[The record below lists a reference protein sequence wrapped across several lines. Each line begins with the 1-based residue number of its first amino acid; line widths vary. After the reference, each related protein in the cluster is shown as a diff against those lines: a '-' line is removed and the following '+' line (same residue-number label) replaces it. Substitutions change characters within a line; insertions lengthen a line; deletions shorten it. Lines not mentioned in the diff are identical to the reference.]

1 MAGTQLGRGAAG
13 MHLVPAALPP
23 RPAHEGVANGLP
35 DFMDRALGWV
45 HEHLDLFSP
54 LDQSPLID
62 PVALKATAE
71 LALAC
76 SSLVNTGLRDPRLDD
91 MVGACEDTARAVE
104 FRRAVQD
111 FPHLMQL
118 FAPIVC
124 GLLRCGLDDPELY
137 DLTLLLQETYDQ
149 GYVPA
154 VERTPSQTMDLAY
167 ALDRCQVRHG
177 FPGMRSLLEHSIVGK
192 QPPVGYLTDRDVYDM
207 THVLFA
213 ICDMGLVAPPPL
225 PAEVL
230 SWSRWATSALLN
242 EYVRERDWDL
252 VGELLLVCRCLGFVP
267 EPIFSRAWR
276 ALCGAQADDGSVPDT
291 SYSLGRASTRS
302 GHDRRA
308 YEFAS
313 NYHPTIV
320 ALEAA
325 ALTRD

>member
-1 MAGTQLGRGAAG
+1 
-13 MHLVPAALPP
+13 MHLVPAARP
-23 RPAHEGVANGLP
+23 RPPARDRAAHDLP

-45 HEHLDLFSP
+45 HDRLDLFRPLDHSP
-54 LDQSPLID
+54 LVD

-76 SSLVNTGLRDPRLDD
+76 SSLLTIGLRDPRLDD
-91 MVGACEDTARAVE
+91 LVGACEDTARAAE

-124 GLLRCGLDDPELY
+124 GLRRCGLDDPELRE
-137 DLTLLLQETYDQ
+137 LTPLIQETYDQ
-149 GYVPA
+149 GYVAA
-154 VERTPSQTMDLAY
+154 VERTPSQTMDLVY

-177 FPGMRSLLEHSIVGK
+177 FAGMRSLLEQSIVGR

-213 ICDMGLVAPPPL
+213 VCDMGLVVPPPL
-225 PAEVL
+225 PAAVL
-230 SWSRWATSALLN
+230 TWSRWATSTLLN
-242 EYVRERDWDL
+242 EYVKERDWDV
-252 VGELLLVCRCLGFVP
+252 VGELLLVCRCLDFAP
-267 EPIFSRAWR
+267 EPVVSRAWR
-276 ALCGAQADDGSVPDT
+276 ALREAQADDGSVPDT
-291 SYSLGRASTRS
+291 SYSPARASTRS
-302 GHDRRA
+302 GHDRRV

-325 ALTRD
+325 ALTRGRVPGP